1 MMQYMQHRAKQT
13 NIAPHELTAMRNT
26 ELSSDAKPSDKMR
39 KFTLCL
45 MVKNDWMDKEANLNK
60 EVLLAM
66 MPEEEKAKAEE
77 QMKECEQTKGATPS
91 TMHPY
96 PDRTN
101 KNASLSSVLISYY
114 KKNFPSFVS
123 I

>member
-1 MMQYMQHRAKQT
+1 MGQYMQHRTKET
-13 NIAPHELTAMRNT
+13 NIAPHELAAMRNT
-26 ELSSDAKPSDKMR
+26 ELSSDTKPSDKMR

-45 MVKNDWMDKEANLNK
+45 MVKNYWRDKEA
-60 EVLLAM
+60 
-66 MPEEEKAKAEE
+66 
-77 QMKECEQTKGATPS
+77 

-96 PDRTN
+96 PDMTN
-101 KNASLSSVLISYY
+101 KNAFLSSVLISYN